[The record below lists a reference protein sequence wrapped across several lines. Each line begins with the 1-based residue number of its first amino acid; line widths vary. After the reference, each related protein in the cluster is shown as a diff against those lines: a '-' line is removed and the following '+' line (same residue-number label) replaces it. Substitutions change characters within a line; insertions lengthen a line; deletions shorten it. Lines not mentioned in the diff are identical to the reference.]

1 LNIIF
6 QQILCIRVAYL
17 SFGQLYKKIYV
28 LKQVWDQENIQ
39 KIDDK
44 ICPSEF
50 LTSGRQV
57 LKTIWNHIKGS
68 FFYYYSGI
76 GNIKVHRPSICIEIR
91 KKYLLYSWSNPLL
104 SNMSTDLEGKIILF
118 EEVLFCSDI
127 LKNELSP
134 YNVNLSP
141 ISIAPPFLALN
152 LKRCFLL

>member
-1 LNIIF
+1 L
-6 QQILCIRVAYL
+6 R
-17 SFGQLYKKIYV
+17 SRKHS
-28 LKQVWDQENIQ
+28 

-50 LTSGRQV
+50 LTSVRQV

-76 GNIKVHRPSICIEIR
+76 GNIKVHVEDQVYVLKSG
-91 KKYLLYSWSNPLL
+91 KYLLYFLIK
-104 SNMSTDLEGKIILF
+104 STFVKYEYWFEGKIILF

-127 LKNELSP
+127 LKTSLVLTTLTYLP
-134 YNVNLSP
+134 T
-141 ISIAPPFLALN
+141 SIAPPFLALN